1 MTANPQTCQKCGS
14 PVTPGMKFCES
25 CGAKIEALPACPKCG
40 AALAPDVKFCEACGA
55 PVSPVAAPA
64 VSAAATPVLSP
75 VSAAPETPPVP
86 ETKSPAESPEMVEE
100 KSVLVPEEKTAPQ
113 KQPAKTK
120 KKTVSAPKEKPV
132 PPEPLVK
139 AEEKTIPA
147 PEEKTGPSGSLVK
160 IEERT
165 LPATEEITAPAPVKE
180 PPKTGKAIDVPKE
193 TGPKKPIP
201 QRTMIIAGVVILALL
216 GAAIYFVV
224 LPMLSGSGTPS
235 GGLPGLPAT
244 PGSGSSPGTPATTA
258 DTSQAGSVSL
268 SPGPTQNPPSNR
280 VVIVDAERDP
290 ISSLITVTF
299 KGGAGQNG
307 VKEIVVTL
315 TRSDGIQERK
325 TFKPNAIGDGVTLQ
339 GTAKTDRIE
348 ATTHFYT
355 GEEYKILD
363 QIFEYKKRGG

>member
-1 MTANPQTCQKCGS
+1 MTANPPTCQKCRS

-25 CGAKIEALPACPKCG
+25 CGAKIEALPACHKCG
-40 AALAPDVKFCEACGA
+40 AALAPDIKFCEACG
-55 PVSPVAAPA
+55 SPVNPAAAPA
-64 VSAAATPVLSP
+64 VPAVTAPVAPTVPEAPKTVAENTVP
-75 VSAAPETPPVP
+75 VS
-86 ETKSPAESPEMVEE
+86 
-100 KSVLVPEEKTAPQ
+100 EEKTASQ
-113 KQPAKTK
+113 KQPAKTRK
-120 KKTVSAPKEKPV
+120 KAVSALPGKPV
-132 PPEPLVK
+132 PPDPTVTAEENTVPIRDEKQVPSEPLVK
-139 AEEKTIPA
+139 TEEK
-147 PEEKTGPSGSLVK
+147 
-160 IEERT
+160 T
-165 LPATEEITAPAPVKE
+165 LPATEEKTAPAPVKE
-180 PPKTGKAIDVPKE
+180 PPKTGKAMDVPKE
-193 TGPKKPIP
+193 TDLKKPIP

-224 LPMLSGSGTPS
+224 LPMLSGSGTPA

-244 PGSGSSPGTPATTA
+244 QGSGSSSGIPATTA

-299 KGGAGQNG
+299 KGGAGQYG